1 MSRVWLSKEQEE
13 KHQFLKEIVIIV
25 LVGILSIGTLITLF
39 IIVGKNRYNDAI
51 SNPPS
56 INWIEEDL
64 EDIFMT
70 KSVDVQEEHI
80 DFEKEEIYC
89 VVKANGLYFKVH
101 YVLVSRDFFVNWKWE
116 YDRYIQ
122 ISEVLENDI

>member
-1 MSRVWLSKEQEE
+1 MSSPWRSREQEE
-13 KHQFLKEIVIIV
+13 KHKFIKEIVIIV
-25 LVGILSIGTLITLF
+25 LIGILSIGTLITIA

-101 YVLVSRDFFVNWKWE
+101 YVLVNIDFVNWKWE

-122 ISEVLENDI
+122 ISEVLKNDI

>member
-1 MSRVWLSKEQEE
+1 VSRVWLSQEQEE
-13 KHQFLKEIVIIV
+13 KHQFIKEIVIIV
-25 LVGILSIGTLITLF
+25 LVGILIVGAFITLL

-70 KSVDVQEEHI
+70 KSVDVQKEHV

-101 YVLVSRDFFVNWKWE
+101 YVLINRDFVNWKWE

-122 ISEVLENDI
+122 ISEVLGNDI

>member
-1 MSRVWLSKEQEE
+1 MSKVWMSEEQEE
-13 KHQFLKEIVIIV
+13 NRKFIIEVVIII
-25 LVGILSIGTLITLF
+25 LVGILIIGAFITLF
-39 IIVGKNRYNDAI
+39 INIGKNRYNEAI
-51 SNPPS
+51 NNPPS

-70 KSVDVQEEHI
+70 KFVDVQEEHI

-101 YVLVSRDFFVNWKWE
+101 YVLVNRYFVNWEWE

-122 ISEVLENDI
+122 ISEVCYEQDN